1 MRICVDALGGE
12 HGTQEV
18 LAGALSAV
26 AKNKDLEL
34 TLVGDDSLR
43 GVRHPRIRTCCDT
56 RAIRAE
62 DSLRSVLKGD
72 CHSSMRV
79 ALERLAAGEV
89 DGVVSCGSS
98 AALVALAKHLIP
110 MLPGMSRPALVKH
123 FGGIAG
129 NFWLL
134 DIGANIECSA
144 RQLEQFAVM
153 GAMLASTLGGRKGP
167 RVALLNIGEEAV
179 KGNAV
184 IREAAQRIG
193 ALENLEYVG
202 FVEPHRLFDGKAD
215 VVVADGMLGNVA
227 CKSIEGT
234 ARMLR
239 RVLGEN
245 LAQTEGLSESLK
257 RLESLLDPEGY
268 NGACLAGLEQVV
280 VKSHGFAK
288 QRGIA
293 CAIAECEAAIREG
306 VCDCLRE
313 SLQGYSECR

>member
-62 DSLRSVLKGD
+62 DSLRSVLKDD

-268 NGACLAGLEQVV
+268 NGACLAGLERVV

-293 CAIAECEAAIREG
+293 CAIAECEAAIRER
-306 VCDCLRE
+306 VCDCLRD
-313 SLQGYSECR
+313 SLQGYSKCH

>member
-1 MRICVDALGGE
+1 MIPC
-12 HGTQEV
+12 
-18 LAGALSAV
+18 AGV
-26 AKNKDLEL
+26 H
-34 TLVGDDSLR
+34 
-43 GVRHPRIRTCCDT
+43 HPRIRTCCDT

-153 GAMLASTLGGRKGP
+153 GAMLASTLGGSQR
-167 RVALLNIGEEAV
+167 
-179 KGNAV
+179 
-184 IREAAQRIG
+184 AARG
-193 ALENLEYVG
+193 AAE
-202 FVEPHRLFDGKAD
+202 HR
-215 VVVADGMLGNVA
+215 
-227 CKSIEGT
+227 
-234 ARMLR
+234 
-239 RVLGEN
+239 
-245 LAQTEGLSESLK
+245 
-257 RLESLLDPEGY
+257 
-268 NGACLAGLEQVV
+268 
-280 VKSHGFAK
+280 
-288 QRGIA
+288 
-293 CAIAECEAAIREG
+293 
-306 VCDCLRE
+306 
-313 SLQGYSECR
+313 